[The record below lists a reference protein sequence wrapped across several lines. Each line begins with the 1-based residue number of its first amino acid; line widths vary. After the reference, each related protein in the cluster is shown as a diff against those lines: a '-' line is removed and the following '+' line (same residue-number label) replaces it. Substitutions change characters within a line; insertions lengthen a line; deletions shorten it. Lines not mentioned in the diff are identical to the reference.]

1 MILTR
6 LRRSSL
12 LSSIGYLLSGTL
24 VARLFSALTL
34 ILIARQLGPAQ
45 FGQYTAC
52 FTLTWLSS
60 PLFSLGLDNWLLG
73 HGRRSGR
80 DGDLTVHAS
89 TALGL
94 KAGLGL
100 LWLGAIGL
108 IAPQLNPQIF
118 PPLLL
123 TLAGLTVWWDELGR
137 VVWAVFQTAQRN
149 RSTLLLMVLMQGLIL
164 AGVGTL
170 YWTGETDGVRFVLVQ
185 AGATGAGCVLG
196 ILWQIR
202 RIGFSLKWQR
212 LWPTARASLP
222 FGLSVALAIVYGRVD
237 IVLVA
242 QLLDTGQAGLYAPAV
257 SLITALGLVPLVLYN
272 VYLPVLSI
280 AYERDRAEIRRLLG
294 QALGLGL
301 LGGLLLAAGVAAFA
315 TPLVHLLYGPTFA
328 PTARV
333 LTILSGVLLARSV
346 SLSAAAGLIAINRQG
361 ERVRLQF
368 AAALFNIAANLAVLP
383 LWGIAGAA
391 TVFVLTEG
399 GLAVAY
405 LITLWSWSR
414 RDRQRQEGKL

>member
-1 MILTR
+1 MLAR

-52 FTLTWLSS
+52 FTLAWLSS

-80 DGDLTVHAS
+80 DGELTLHAS
-89 TALGL
+89 TVLGL

-100 LWLGAIGL
+100 LWLGGIGL
-108 IAPQLNPQIF
+108 LAQLLNPQTF

-123 TLAGLTVWWDELGR
+123 ILAGLTVWWDELGR
-137 VVWAVFQTAQRN
+137 VVWAAFQTAQRN
-149 RSTLLLMVLMQGLIL
+149 RSTLLLMVLMQGLIF
-164 AGVGTL
+164 ASVGAL
-170 YWTGETDGVRFVLVQ
+170 YWTGETDGVRFALFQ

-196 ILWQIR
+196 ILWQVR
-202 RIGFSLKWQR
+202 RIGFGLEWQR
-212 LWPTARASLP
+212 LWPTARAALP

-242 QLLDTGQAGLYAPAV
+242 QMLDTGQAGLYAPAV

-272 VYLPVLSI
+272 VYLPVLGI
-280 AYERDRAEIRRLLG
+280 AHERDRSEMHRRLG
-294 QALGLGL
+294 QALLLGL
-301 LGGLLLAAGVAAFA
+301 LGGLLLGAGVAALSA
-315 TPLVHLLYGPTFA
+315 PVVHLLYGPAFA

-361 ERVRLQF
+361 KRVRLQF
-368 AAALFNIAANLAVLP
+368 VAALFNIVANLAVIP
-383 LWGIAGAA
+383 LWGITGAA
-391 TVFVLTEG
+391 IVFVLTEG

-405 LITLWSWSR
+405 LITLWSWFR
-414 RDRQRQEGKL
+414 KDRPMGETEL